1 MDGGWIL
8 LMLKGTRFTDFDNS
22 VMGYIRK
29 CPCSTG
35 TYPEIFRNKGSTMSQ
50 LTNDSE
56 KSKEAKNDKANGAKC
71 K

>member
-8 LMLKGTRFTDFDNS
+8 LVLKGTRFTDFDNS

-35 TYPEIFRNKGSTMSQ
+35 TYPEIFNI
-50 LTNDSE
+50 
-56 KSKEAKNDKANGAKC
+56 
-71 K
+71 